1 MSKLD
6 KNAVLEILLLAIQ
19 IGVPAVKKLIEA
31 WDKDEITLEEIKALA
46 DIKRPDEFRDLVM
59 EIRNER
65 TFCRRL
71 YLHHQTSCSPYAHG
85 RSYGDHS
92 PFLRDN
98 EQASLVPGR

>member
-46 DIKRPDEFRDLVM
+46 NIKRPDEF
-59 EIRNER
+59 
-65 TFCRRL
+65 
-71 YLHHQTSCSPYAHG
+71 
-85 RSYGDHS
+85 
-92 PFLRDN
+92 
-98 EQASLVPGR
+98 

>member
-46 DIKRPDEFRDLVM
+46 DIKRPYEF
-59 EIRNER
+59 
-65 TFCRRL
+65 
-71 YLHHQTSCSPYAHG
+71 
-85 RSYGDHS
+85 
-92 PFLRDN
+92 
-98 EQASLVPGR
+98 

>member
-46 DIKRPDEFRDLVM
+46 DIKRPDKF
-59 EIRNER
+59 
-65 TFCRRL
+65 
-71 YLHHQTSCSPYAHG
+71 
-85 RSYGDHS
+85 
-92 PFLRDN
+92 
-98 EQASLVPGR
+98 

>member
-46 DIKRPDEFRDLVM
+46 DIKLPDEF
-59 EIRNER
+59 
-65 TFCRRL
+65 
-71 YLHHQTSCSPYAHG
+71 
-85 RSYGDHS
+85 
-92 PFLRDN
+92 
-98 EQASLVPGR
+98 

>member
-46 DIKRPDEFRDLVM
+46 DIKRPD
-59 EIRNER
+59 
-65 TFCRRL
+65 
-71 YLHHQTSCSPYAHG
+71 
-85 RSYGDHS
+85 
-92 PFLRDN
+92 
-98 EQASLVPGR
+98 

>member
-46 DIKRPDEFRDLVM
+46 DIKQPDEF
-59 EIRNER
+59 
-65 TFCRRL
+65 
-71 YLHHQTSCSPYAHG
+71 
-85 RSYGDHS
+85 
-92 PFLRDN
+92 
-98 EQASLVPGR
+98 